1 MDNPQQAAACM
12 SVNTMTTKKHEVP
25 QELLAGLLA
34 NYKRPEDLIGEN
46 GLLKQLTKLLVEKA
60 LDAELTE
67 HLGHERHEA
76 VANTGGNTRNGK
88 SRKTLKGEFGE
99 LPIEV
104 PRDRQGTFEPQ
115 LITKHQTRWA
125 GFDDKII
132 SLYARGM
139 TVREIQSHLEEM
151 YGAEVSPSL
160 ISSVTDAVA
169 DEVKAWQAR
178 PLDAIYPIVYMDC
191 IHVKVRDGA
200 VRVKAVYLAIGITMN
215 GEKEVLGLWLA
226 QTEGAKF
233 WLQVVTELRNRG
245 VQDIFIACVD
255 GLKGF
260 PDAIEAVYPKAVVQ
274 LCIVHMVRHSLNYV
288 SWKRRKEVAAD
299 LRRIYTAATVEE
311 AEMMLGEFEAKWD
324 AEYLPIG
331 QSWRRNWERL
341 TPFFDYPPEIRKVI
355 YTTNAIESV
364 NMSLRKLTK
373 NRGSFPSDE
382 ALTKLFYLALRNISQ
397 KWTMPIRDW
406 KAALT
411 RFTIQFG
418 DRFSAN

>member
-1 MDNPQQAAACM
+1 
-12 SVNTMTTKKHEVP
+12 MTTKKHEVP
-25 QELLAGLLA
+25 EELLSGLLA
-34 NYKRPEDLIGEN
+34 NYKKPEDLIGEN
-46 GLLKQLTKLLVEKA
+46 GLLKQLTKLLVERA

-67 HLGHERHEA
+67 HLGHERHES
-76 VANTGGNTRNGK
+76 VANTAGNTRNGK
-88 SRKTLKGEFGE
+88 SKKTLKGEFGE

-104 PRDRQGTFEPQ
+104 PRDRHGSFEPQ
-115 LITKHQTRWA
+115 LIPKHQTRWT

-139 TVREIQSHLEEM
+139 TVREIGAHLQEM
-151 YGAEVSPSL
+151 YGAQVSPSL
-160 ISSVTDAVA
+160 ISSVTDAVSE
-169 DEVKAWQAR
+169 EVKAWQAR
-178 PLDAIYPIVYMDC
+178 PLDPIYPIVYLDC
-191 IHVKVRDGA
+191 IHVKVREGA
-200 VRVKAVYLAIGITMN
+200 VRVKAVYLAIGITMQGN
-215 GEKEVLGLWLA
+215 KEVLGLWLA

-260 PDAIEAVYPKAVVQ
+260 PEAIEAVFPKTVVQ
-274 LCIVHMVRHSLNYV
+274 LCIVHMVRHSLNFV

-299 LRRIYTAATVEE
+299 LRHVYQAATAQE
-311 AEMMLGEFEAKWD
+311 AEQRLGEFEARWD
-324 AEYLPIG
+324 EEYLPIG
-331 QSWRRNWERL
+331 QSWRRNWSRL
-341 TPFFDYPPEIRKVI
+341 IPFFDYPPEIRKVI

-382 ALTKLFYLALRNISQ
+382 ALLKLFYLALRNISL
-397 KWTMPIRDW
+397 KWSMPIRDW

-411 RFTIQFG
+411 RFTIEFG
-418 DRFSAN
+418 DRLSDI